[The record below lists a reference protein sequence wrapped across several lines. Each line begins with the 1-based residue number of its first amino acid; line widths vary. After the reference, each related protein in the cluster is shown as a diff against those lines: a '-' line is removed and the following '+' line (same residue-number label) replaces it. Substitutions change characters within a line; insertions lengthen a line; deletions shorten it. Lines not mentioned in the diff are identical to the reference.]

1 MFLEKRYVFF
11 SASYRWQKLL
21 ARKNCSRTNIC
32 VVVASSDNMPTMA
45 SADYHSGIPSLPTMP
60 SPGGNNN
67 QWSWM
72 IVVCLGA
79 GWVAPRRPWTMA
91 AAMVDLCV
99 CWLFLVVFCVMF
111 YVDDIA
117 VITENMLISISN
129 DKIV

>member
-1 MFLEKRYVFF
+1 
-11 SASYRWQKLL
+11 LL
-21 ARKNCSRTNIC
+21 ARKNCSRTNIYIA
-32 VVVASSDNMPTMA
+32 VTSSDNIPTMA

-60 SPGGNNN
+60 SPGENDN

-79 GWVAPRRPWTMA
+79 GWLAPRQPWDDA
-91 AAMVDLCV
+91 VMVDLCM
-99 CWLFLVVFCVMF
+99 CWLFLLAFCEMF

-117 VITENMLISISN
+117 VVTENRLISISN